1 MREEEVIRHI
11 LTTSKVIATVGLL
24 ANPAKTSHGIA
35 QYLIDHGYDVIP
47 VNPGADEI
55 LGRKAYPD
63 LNSIP
68 RKVDVVQ
75 IFRPSEDVPQI
86 VDQAI
91 QIGAKAVWM
100 QAGISNPQ
108 AAEAARAAGL
118 LVVMDRCMRQ
128 EHIRLFGSYLMGV

>member
-11 LTTSKVIATVGLL
+11 LTTSSVIATVGLS

-35 QYLIDHGYDVIP
+35 QYLIDRGYEVIP

-75 IFRPSEDVPQI
+75 IFRPSEDVPPI
-86 VDQAI
+86 VDQAV

-100 QAGISNPQ
+100 QAGIFNLL

-128 EHIRLFGSYLMGV
+128 EHIRLFSHLMSS